1 MFAPVSGSAE
11 TSTDLPFGAVIL
23 TDTNSN
29 GAVTVD
35 PDTEEIQADFTPGSE
50 DAADSTL
57 DYTFVLQHLDR

>member
-23 TDTNSN
+23 TDTNSS

-35 PDTEEIQADFTPGSE
+35 ADTEEIQADFTATVDLHGAGRF
-50 DAADSTL
+50 D
-57 DYTFVLQHLDR
+57 V